1 MKIEISD
8 LIFEVKENIRCYEEL
23 GDKTADKWEKEFMSW
38 IEKAK
43 EKKIKSVSFEKDGI
57 FFKIKDEEEVME
69 IADEYCDAVFSG
81 SVKAYWEKFK

>member
-23 GDKTADKWEKEFMSW
+23 GDKTSYKWEKEFMSW

-43 EKKIKSVSFEKDGI
+43 
-57 FFKIKDEEEVME
+57 
-69 IADEYCDAVFSG
+69 
-81 SVKAYWEKFK
+81 